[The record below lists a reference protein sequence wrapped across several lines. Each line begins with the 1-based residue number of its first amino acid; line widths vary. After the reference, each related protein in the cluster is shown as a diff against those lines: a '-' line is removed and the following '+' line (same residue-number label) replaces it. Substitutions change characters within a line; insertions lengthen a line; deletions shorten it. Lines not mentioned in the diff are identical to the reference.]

1 MIKEVFRMHLSQV
14 LSTFFPFIMV
24 MMSLITEVFDA
35 LPSVLMSLL
44 LDLVSLLDIPCKKV
58 WELKTSFYAQRI
70 FQSAFILSFECI
82 LPFFW
87 ADGCIAGIL
96 DDRSSH

>member
-44 LDLVSLLDIPCKKV
+44 LDLVSPLDIPCKKGLRV
-58 WELKTSFYAQRI
+58 RGL
-70 FQSAFILSFECI
+70 IL
-82 LPFFW
+82 
-87 ADGCIAGIL
+87 
-96 DDRSSH
+96 